1 MAGNSTKKRTR
12 CPNGTR
18 KNPKTGKCEANTSRK
33 ANNAKANNAKA
44 NNAKANNAKAN
55 NAKANNAKANNA
67 KANNAKANKVY
78 KYRVKAQPSAK
89 SRKQKKTMQNQ
100 FMLLSKT
107 YQAYKAEQ
115 TVKRGLAKKIMA
127 NNLQRTKLS
136 LKKKN

>member
-18 KNPKTGKCEANTSRK
+18 KNPKTGKCEANTSR
-33 ANNAKANNAKA
+33 
-44 NNAKANNAKAN
+44 KANNAKAN

>member
-55 NAKANNAKANNA
+55 KVYKYRVKAKPSAKANNAKANN
-67 KANNAKANKVY
+67 
-78 KYRVKAQPSAK
+78 AK

-107 YQAYKAEQ
+107 YQAHKAEQ

>member
-18 KNPKTGKCEANTSRK
+18 KNPKTGKCEAN
-33 ANNAKANNAKA
+33 
-44 NNAKANNAKAN
+44 
-55 NAKANNAKANNA
+55 NA

-78 KYRVKAQPSAK
+78 KYRVKAKPSAKANNAKANKVYKYRVKAKPSAK

-107 YQAYKAEQ
+107 YQAHKAEQ

>member
-18 KNPKTGKCEANTSRK
+18 KNPKTGKCEAN
-33 ANNAKANNAKA
+33 
-44 NNAKANNAKAN
+44 
-55 NAKANNAKANNA
+55 NAKANNA

-78 KYRVKAQPSAK
+78 KYRVKAKPSAK

-107 YQAYKAEQ
+107 YQAHKAEQ

>member
-55 NAKANNAKANNA
+55 NAKANKVYKYRVKAKPSAKANNA
-67 KANNAKANKVY
+67 KANN
-78 KYRVKAQPSAK
+78 AK

>member
-1 MAGNSTKKRTR
+1 MAGNSAKKRTR

-18 KNPKTGKCEANTSRK
+18 KNLKTGKCEANTSRK

-44 NNAKANNAKAN
+44 NNAKAN
-55 NAKANNAKANNA
+55 
-67 KANNAKANKVY
+67 KVY
-78 KYRVKAQPSAK
+78 KYRVKAKPSAK

-107 YQAYKAEQ
+107 YQAHKAEQ